1 MEEDLFL
8 LNGERRGTIDIF
20 QIRCIEGALEGG
32 AFIGNDMCAAGV
44 AGIDKVEAQA
54 IRIIDERRDGEL
66 GIRKAG
72 FFAYS
77 AKEGAKISNVT
88 VDGTLYYDYGSNVT
102 SSVYEWIAEG
112 SAATENC
119 DYAGVKTKEKKIG
132 NN

>member
-32 AFIGNDMCAAGV
+32 AFIGNDMRGF

-66 GIRKAG
+66 CIRKAG
-72 FFAYS
+72 FF
-77 AKEGAKISNVT
+77 
-88 VDGTLYYDYGSNVT
+88 
-102 SSVYEWIAEG
+102 VYEDGESG
-112 SAATENC
+112 ERQRTL
-119 DYAGVKTKEKKIG
+119 
-132 NN
+132 